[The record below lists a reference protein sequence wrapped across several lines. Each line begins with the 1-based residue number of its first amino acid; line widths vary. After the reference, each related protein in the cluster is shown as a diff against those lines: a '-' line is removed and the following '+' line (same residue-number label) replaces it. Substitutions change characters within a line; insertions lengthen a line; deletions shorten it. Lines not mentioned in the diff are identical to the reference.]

1 MSQLIACQVS
11 GNYIQVSD
19 DNRRA
24 ITDSYQVLNEQS
36 WQVINMWSD

>member
-1 MSQLIACQVS
+1 
-11 GNYIQVSD
+11 VSD
-19 DNRRA
+19 DNRQA